1 MKNSK
6 HNGQFSLLKT
16 KPKQANEKEWP
27 ISCGNIKSP
36 EDIFHISSNHNERNA
51 KNQREKSWQDVSVIL
66 SENVPTATEKWCK
79 SPLYL
84 YWECETIYSN
94 SYSKFYNSGL
104 LHLFVGMYILN
115 FFKNEN
121 MILQGEF
128 SPFGDFKKW
137 GQNLYF
143 LVSKIDF
150 QLVVFQYLKN
160 YLTKVVYWPHYE
172 MTIESSNCWEN

>member
-1 MKNSK
+1 
-6 HNGQFSLLKT
+6 
-16 KPKQANEKEWP
+16 
-27 ISCGNIKSP
+27 
-36 EDIFHISSNHNERNA
+36 
-51 KNQREKSWQDVSVIL
+51 
-66 SENVPTATEKWCK
+66 
-79 SPLYL
+79 
-84 YWECETIYSN
+84 
-94 SYSKFYNSGL
+94 
-104 LHLFVGMYILN
+104 MYILN

-160 YLTKVVYWPHYE
+160 YLTKVVYGPHYE
-172 MTIESSNCWEN
+172 MTIESSNC